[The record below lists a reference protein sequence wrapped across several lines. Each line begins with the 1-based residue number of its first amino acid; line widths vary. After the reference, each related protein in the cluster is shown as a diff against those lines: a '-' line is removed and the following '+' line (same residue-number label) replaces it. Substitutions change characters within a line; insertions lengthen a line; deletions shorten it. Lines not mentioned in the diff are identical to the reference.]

1 MSDES
6 DASLDTVGQPN
17 AVVESEEPAM
27 TSEPPQP
34 SFDAT
39 ASASTAS
46 SEPAP
51 PPTDNLL
58 AALDL
63 TPKFEVEQE
72 VELTPEEELLS
83 NGTKNRLLLVRR
95 LRKRLRNDKDAIV
108 VLTGERGIGKTV
120 CAHCLARGVSEK
132 FDMRSHTLFDPEVER
147 LKDIIYKF
155 PKYSATVVDELIR
168 IGYRR
173 NWASVGNKL
182 LIELYNLCR
191 YQNQTSFL
199 CIPNFNDI
207 DKDLQDNVTLWVH
220 VVDRGTA
227 VVFKSDQNPFV
238 ADKWHLRENEKLIQG
253 EDRGLSMNKW
263 GLNDKLN
270 VFEHKIPNFYTWFG
284 FPDFT
289 PEEKVLYKALKVP
302 YEMKSGDDRKVE
314 ANKAAR
320 VRIERAEKALSGA
333 LLELYAAGVSVSKLE
348 EVTGLPRQK
357 IGRVLSVGQGKSLQ
371 TLKREFE
378 RK

>member
-1 MSDES
+1 MELEQSN
-6 DASLDTVGQPN
+6 ASPDTVGQPN
-17 AVVESEEPAM
+17 SVEGEEPAM
-27 TSEPPQP
+27 TSEPQP
-34 SFDAT
+34 SSEAT
-39 ASASTAS
+39 ASASPAS
-46 SEPAP
+46 SEQAP
-51 PPTDNLL
+51 PQTDNML

-63 TPKFEVEQE
+63 TPKFEVEQD

-83 NGTKNRLLLVRR
+83 NGTQNRLRLIRR

-120 CAHCLARGVSEK
+120 CAHCLAHGVSEK

-147 LKDIIYKF
+147 LKDIIYGF

-191 YQNQTSFL
+191 YQNQASFL

-227 VVFKSDQNPFV
+227 VVFRSDQNPFV

-253 EDRGLSMNKW
+253 EYRGLSMHKW
-263 GLNDKLN
+263 SLNDKLN

-284 FPDFT
+284 FPDFSL
-289 PEEKVLYKALKVP
+289 EEKELYKKLKVP
-302 YEMKSGDDRKVE
+302 YEMKSGVDRKVE
-314 ANKAAR
+314 ANKQVKAQVA
-320 VRIERAEKALSGA
+320 RAEKALSGA
-333 LLELYAAGVSVSKLE
+333 LLELYSSGVSVSRLE
-348 EVTGLPRQK
+348 ELTGLPRQK
-357 IGRVLSVGQGKSLQ
+357 IGVVLSKGQGKSLVE
-371 TLKREFE
+371 LHKEYG